1 MRTLRGLYLGRRRY
15 EPILALQEALHARR
29 VAKSLGDTVLLLEHE
44 PVITLGRGAQLEHL
58 LVSPAALS
66 ERGVDFVKT
75 GRGGDITLHAP
86 GQLVAYP
93 ILDLQ
98 PDRADV
104 RRYVKDLARVMQTVS
119 RSLGVA
125 SGLHPEHV
133 GLWADATAP
142 ATFTSHAAAGELVKI
157 GAIGVR
163 ISRWVTMHGFALNL
177 APDLDLFRLIV
188 PCGIREYGVASVQ
201 SLGGAPL
208 AMESAAERAFAAF
221 RDVFDA
227 ESGELERYEG
237 DDWARAF
244 PAVPETERGLAHGVT

>member
-1 MRTLRGLYLGRRRY
+1 MTRSLRGLYLGRRRY

-29 VAKSLGDTVLLLEHE
+29 VAKTLGDTVLLLEHE
-44 PVITLGRGAQLEHL
+44 PVITLGRGAHLEHL
-58 LVSPAALS
+58 LVSEAALA

-98 PDRADV
+98 PDRVDV
-104 RRYVKDLARVMQTVS
+104 RRYVKDLARVMQAVA
-119 RSLGVA
+119 RSLGVE

-142 ATFTSHAAAGELVKI
+142 AVFTAHDAAGELVKL

-188 PCGIREYGVASVQ
+188 PCGIREYGVGSVAG
-201 SLGGAPL
+201 LGGGTL
-208 AMESAAERAFAAF
+208 EMEAAAERAFAAF
-221 RDVFDA
+221 REVFDA
-227 ESGELERYEG
+227 APSELERYDG
-237 DDWARAF
+237 DDFARVF
-244 PAVPETERGLAHGVT
+244 PSVAEPRLEHGAR

>member
-1 MRTLRGLYLGRRRY
+1 MKRELRGLYLGRRRY

-29 VAKSLGDTVLLLEHE
+29 VQKTLGDTVLLLEHE
-44 PVITLGRGAQLEHL
+44 PVITLGRGAHLEHL
-58 LVSPAALS
+58 LVSQASLA

-104 RRYVKDLARVMQTVS
+104 RRYVKDLARVMQAVA
-119 RSLGVA
+119 RSLGVE

-133 GLWADATAP
+133 GLWADAASP
-142 ATFTSHAAAGELVKI
+142 RAFESHAAAQELVKI

-188 PCGIREYGVASVQ
+188 PCGIREYGVASLR
-201 SLGGAPL
+201 SLGGGAL
-208 AMESAAERAFAAF
+208 ATDAAAERAFAAF
-221 RDVFDA
+221 REVFDA
-227 ESGELERYEG
+227 APSELERYDG
-237 DDWARAF
+237 DDWTSLF
-244 PAVPETERGLAHGVT
+244 PPAPEPFAESAG